1 MGETTPVASRI
12 SSLKSESS
20 QYQNQFVENWYN
32 KDSDVRKKPTIFL
45 GDWFVKTPKEPIAIL
60 MQQTEAENSETIE
73 FEYGDESK
81 FIALFETFGFSGFR
95 CKEENRHVF
104 NLSVC

>member
-1 MGETTPVASRI
+1 MGETKPVASRI

-20 QYQNQFVENWYN
+20 QYQNQFVEIWYN
-32 KDSDVRKKPTIFL
+32 KDSDARKKPTIFL

-60 MQQTEAENSETIE
+60 MQQTEPEKSETIE

-95 CKEENRHVF
+95 CKDENRHVF